1 MNLIPDLLRTETG
14 ASVWADESNPGLIKD
29 GVDRPAMTWLK
40 EYFNE
45 HFYDSKNMSYN
56 RGIER
61 HPLDSLDS
69 IALEQPIAIDDN
81 GGKFG
86 NKIRLEQNTLQN
98 YDVFDVQGVRLGNL
112 SAYGFSDAT
121 AKLKSASTAKTSG
134 IYFLRSQTTS
144 KMQSVRV
151 AR

>member
-1 MNLIPDLLRTETG
+1 
-14 ASVWADESNPGLIKD
+14 
-29 GVDRPAMTWLK
+29 
-40 EYFNE
+40 
-45 HFYDSKNMSYN
+45 MSYN

-69 IALEQPIAIDDN
+69 IALEQPIAIDDR

-98 YDVFDVQGVRLGNL
+98 YDVFDVQGVRLGKL
-112 SAYGFSDAT
+112 SAYGFNDAST
-121 AKLKSASTAKTSG
+121 RLKSANAVKSSG
-134 IYFLRSQTTS
+134 IYFLRSQATGM
-144 KMQSVRV
+144 MQSVRV